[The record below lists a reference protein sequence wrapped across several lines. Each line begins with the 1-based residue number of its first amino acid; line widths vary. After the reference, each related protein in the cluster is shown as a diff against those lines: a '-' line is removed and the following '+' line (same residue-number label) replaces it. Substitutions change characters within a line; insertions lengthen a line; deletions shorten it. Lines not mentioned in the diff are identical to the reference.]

1 MKIRTIACT
10 IACSLAVALTAC
22 SKLNATHGVT
32 TVAPAQILD
41 TVANQGK
48 GFAVG
53 SSSTTVVYALFDPS
67 CGHCAHLWQASKAL
81 RNVNFVWIPVSIMRP
96 HGRSTRQG
104 AALLTSSKAAELMD
118 SHESSI
124 LAGTGGL
131 SADNG
136 TPESEAAIEANT
148 KMFTDIGLY
157 GVPFIVAK
165 HAKSGEVITNAG
177 AMTSEALATWLG
189 VDGM

>member
-1 MKIRTIACT
+1 
-10 IACSLAVALTAC
+10 
-22 SKLNATHGVT
+22 
-32 TVAPAQILD
+32 
-41 TVANQGK
+41 
-48 GFAVG
+48 
-53 SSSTTVVYALFDPS
+53 
-67 CGHCAHLWQASKAL
+67 
-81 RNVNFVWIPVSIMRP
+81 
-96 HGRSTRQG
+96 
-104 AALLTSSKAAELMD
+104 MD